1 MFKAIGRFFKSLFN
15 TLWRTFNSFLKKV
28 GAILFNAGA
37 AYILDVAREA
47 VSELQATDLTNEQ
60 KRKKAFE
67 KIKNYVKEKEL
78 NVRDSVI
85 NSVIELVVQELKD
98 LLRS

>member
-1 MFKAIGRFFKSLFN
+1 MFEVIGRFFKSLFN

-28 GAILFNAGA
+28 GEILFDAGA

-47 VSELQATDLTNEQ
+47 VSELQATDLTDEE

-67 KIKNYVKEKEL
+67 KIKNYVEEKGL

-85 NSVIELVVQELKD
+85 NSVIELAVQELKD
-98 LLRS
+98 LLKR